1 MGAYLSKID
10 ATPAKA
16 RWALVRNWIFTE
28 PLPFFAEMRAERPVL
43 VLPQLTIA
51 FRHADC
57 MAILRRHQSF
67 GVDLYKPKQGDYF
80 MAQDDTA
87 VHWREKSIMKTVLD
101 KEDVP
106 AIRKWVGD
114 ATAAALKAGKGDIE
128 AVRRITRGIPV
139 SLVQHWFGFADANPD
154 KLIEW
159 AYWNQQDAFWNQ
171 PFDAPFVKNPQAII
185 DNRQKAS
192 VMLGL
197 YLARLVAKRTIAVKL
212 GSDANDPVTRLL
224 KLAFSDALKF
234 NVKNVL
240 FNVGGLLI
248 GATETTSHCV
258 TNAVEFL
265 LARPDLLASARA
277 AAALPD
283 HRLFDGHVYEALRYR
298 PAFPY
303 YFRTCHVPTTFAA
316 ETPHPVTV
324 NPGTTVLAMTHSAMF
339 DIAGFPDPDSF
350 VPSRDQSDSFTF
362 GQGIHSCLGQAIAS
376 VMVPEIVRQ
385 ILLRPDL
392 SAPAPPDY
400 RGGRVPEAWR
410 LRYRP

>member
-1 MGAYLSKID
+1 MGSYLTRID
-10 ATPAKA
+10 AAAPAA

-28 PLPFFAEMRAERPVL
+28 PLPFYAEMRAERPVL
-43 VLPQLTIA
+43 VLPELTLA

-57 MAILRRHQSF
+57 MTILRRHQSF

-101 KEDVP
+101 REDIP

-114 ATAAALKAGKGDIE
+114 ATRTALDNGKGDIE
-128 AVRRITRGIPV
+128 AVRTITRGIPV
-139 SLVQHWFGFADANPD
+139 SLVQHWFGFSGADPD

-171 PFDAPFVKNPQAII
+171 PFDVPFIKNSQEII
-185 DNRQKAS
+185 ENRQRAS

-197 YLARLVAKRTIAVKL
+197 YLARLITKRTVAVKL
-212 GSDANDPVTRLL
+212 GSDANDPVSRLL

-234 NVKNVL
+234 DVKNVL

-248 GATETTSHCV
+248 GATETTSNCV
-258 TNAVEFL
+258 TNAVEYL
-265 LARPDLLASARA
+265 LNNPDLLASARL

-283 HRLFDGHVYEALRYR
+283 PALFDGHVNEALRFR

-303 YFRTCHVPTTFAA
+303 YFRTCHTPTTLAPD
-316 ETPHPVTV
+316 TPHPVTV
-324 NPGTTVLAMTHSAMF
+324 KPGTTVLAVTHSAMF
-339 DIAGFPDPDSF
+339 DVAGFPDPEGF
-350 VPSRDQSDSFTF
+350 TPSRDQSDSFTY
-362 GQGIHSCLGQAIAS
+362 GQGIHACLGIAIAS

-385 ILLRPDL
+385 IVLRPDL
-392 SAPAPPDY
+392 AAPSSPDY
-400 RGGRVPEAWR
+400 RGGRVPESWR
-410 LRYRP
+410 LRYRA

>member
-1 MGAYLSKID
+1 MGAYLAQID
-10 ATPAKA
+10 AAAPAA
-16 RWALVRNWIFTE
+16 RWGLVRGWIFSE

-43 VLPQLTIA
+43 ELPEVTIA

-57 MAILRRHQSF
+57 MTILRRHHSF
-67 GVDLYKPKQGDYF
+67 GVDLYEPKQGDYF

-101 KEDVP
+101 REDVP
-106 AIRKWVGD
+106 AIRKWIGE
-114 ATAAALKAGKGDIE
+114 ATAAALKRGNGDIE
-128 AVRRITRGIPV
+128 AVRSITRGIPV
-139 SLVQHWFGFADANPD
+139 SLVQHWFGFAHADPD

-171 PFDAPFVKNPQAII
+171 PFDAPFVGNSAEIIEKRQA
-185 DNRQKAS
+185 AS

-197 YLARLVAKRTIAVKL
+197 YLARLVAKRSIAVKL

-224 KLAFSDALKF
+224 KLAFSDALRF

-258 TNAVEFL
+258 TNSVEYL
-265 LARPDLLASARA
+265 LANPALLDSARL

-283 HRLFDGHVYEALRYR
+283 ASLFDGYVLETLRFR

-303 YFRTCHVPTTFAA
+303 FFRTCHVPTTLAPDS
-316 ETPHPVTV
+316 PHATAVK
-324 NPGTTVLAMTHSAMF
+324 PGTTVLAMTHSAMF
-339 DIAGFPDPDSF
+339 DAAGFPDPDGF
-350 VPSRDQSDSFTF
+350 APQRDQSDNFTF
-362 GQGIHSCLGQAIAS
+362 GQGIHTCLGIAIAS

-385 ILLRPDL
+385 IILRPGL
-392 SAPAPPDY
+392 SAPSPPDY
-400 RGGRVPEAWR
+400 RGGRVPQSWR
-410 LRYRP
+410 LRYQP